1 MATQTFHA
9 QQGSDP
15 ADEQYLGIGAGRI
28 LRVGFIAERCGN
40 DNYGEYQKQSMY
52 HSPIIHEPMVSD
64 NSTRVASPLSCV
76 ATMNG

>member
-15 ADEQYLGIGAGRI
+15 ADEQYLGIGSRRI
-28 LRVGFIAERCGN
+28 LRVGFIAERRGN
-40 DNYGEYQKQSMY
+40 DNYDEYQKQFMH
-52 HSPIIHEPMVSD
+52 HSPIIYEPMVSD
-64 NSTRVASPLSCV
+64 SSTRVPSPLSCV